1 MIDSKL
7 LERLKVITP
16 EEQKIINGQ
25 KDIDRDIYMA
35 CSDDVINNAKVLS
48 DGRLIAIR
56 PHTRFVHFPTH
67 SHDYVEIVYMCSGST
82 THIVDGDTIV
92 LSEGELLFL
101 GQSAKQEILPAGM
114 DDIAVNFIVMPEF
127 FDQTLKMIGEEETPL
142 KTFIVDCLKNKHA
155 KKSYLHFQVSDVLPV
170 QNLMENLI
178 WLLLYGAPNKRS
190 INQITMGL
198 VFLQLIGCSE
208 KILHKKTSD
217 EITVRVLGYVEE
229 NYKNGSLS
237 ELSRLLHYDISSI
250 SREIKNK
257 TGKTYTE
264 LVQEKRLSQACFLLK
279 NTTMTIDEI
288 ASNVGYE
295 NISFFYRLFR
305 KSYGISPK
313 KYKSNIK

>member
-1 MIDSKL
+1 MIDGKL

-16 EEQKIINGQ
+16 EEQKILSGH

-35 CSDDVINNAKVLS
+35 CSDDVVNNAKVLT
-48 DGRLIAIR
+48 DGKLIAIR
-56 PHTRFVHFPTH
+56 PHTRFVHFPVH

-92 LSEGELLFL
+92 LNEGELLFL
-101 GQSAKQEILPAGM
+101 GQSAKQEILPAGTH
-114 DDIAVNFIVMPEF
+114 DIAVNFIVMPEF
-127 FDQTLKMIGEEETPL
+127 FDRTLRMIGEEETPL
-142 KTFIVDCLKNKHA
+142 KSFIVDCLKNRHSGA
-155 KKSYLHFQVSDVLPV
+155 GYLHFQVSDVLPV
-170 QNLMENLI
+170 QNLLENLI
-178 WLLLYGAPNKRS
+178 WLLLNGSPNKRS

-208 KILHKKTSD
+208 KILHKKLSD
-217 EITVRVLGYVEE
+217 EITVKVLGYIEE

-237 ELSRLLHYDISSI
+237 ELSKLLHYDISSI

>member
-16 EEQKIINGQ
+16 EEQKILSGQ
-25 KDIDRDIYMA
+25 KIIDRDIYMA
-35 CSDDVINNAKVLS
+35 RSDDVVNNAKVLT
-48 DGRLIAIR
+48 DGKLITIR
-56 PHTRFVHFPTH
+56 PHTRFVHFPLH

-92 LSEGELLFL
+92 LNEGELLFL
-101 GQSAKQEILPAGM
+101 GQSAKQEILPAGE

-127 FDQTLKMIGEEETPL
+127 FDRILQMIGEEETPL
-142 KTFIVDCLKNKHA
+142 KTFIVDCLKNKHS
-155 KKSYLHFQVSDVLPV
+155 KTGYLHFQVADVLPV

-198 VFLQLIGCSE
+198 VFLQLIGYSE
-208 KILHKKTSD
+208 KILHKKPSD
-217 EITVRVLGYVEE
+217 EITVRVLGYIEE
-229 NYKNGSLS
+229 NYKNGSLG
-237 ELSRLLHYDISSI
+237 ELSKLLHYDISSI

-295 NISFFYRLFR
+295 NISFFYRLFK

-313 KYKSNIK
+313 KYKDR

>member
-1 MIDSKL
+1 MINSKL
-7 LERLKVITP
+7 LEMLKGITP
-16 EEQKIINGQ
+16 EEQKILDGQ
-25 KDIDRDIYMA
+25 KSIDRTIYMDET
-35 CSDDVINNAKVLS
+35 SDIVNNSKMLR
-48 DGRLIAIR
+48 DGKLIAIR
-56 PHTRFVHFPTH
+56 PHTRFVHFPLH

-82 THIVDGDTIV
+82 THIVDGDALV
-92 LSEGELLFL
+92 LNEGELLFL
-101 GQSAKQEILPAGM
+101 GQSARQEILPAGM

-208 KILHKKTSD
+208 RIIHQNPSD
-217 EITVRVLGYVEE
+217 EMTVKVLGYIEE

-237 ELSRLLHYDISSI
+237 ELSALLHYDISSI

-264 LVQEKRLSQACFLLK
+264 LIQEKRLSQACFLLK

-295 NISFFYRLFR
+295 NISFFYRLF
-305 KSYGISPK
+305 KKNYGVSPR
-313 KYKSNIK
+313 KYKFNIK